1 MESYLASVAI
11 FAGIYA
17 VLALGLNLVWGI
29 SGLIN
34 LGLAGFFALGAY
46 ASALTT
52 IRLGVPIVAGELIG
66 FATAALGG
74 AILMA
79 VTLRLRGDYLAVVTL
94 GFAETIRLTAANEIW
109 LTHGTD
115 GLSGVPGP
123 WRGSLTPAAF
133 NDVYL
138 AIVVVVLALLL
149 WLAERLRASP
159 YGRVL
164 RAIRDDD
171 QVATVAGKPV
181 ARFKIQAFALSAGV
195 MGLAGAL
202 YGHYTSYV
210 APDLFSPIITIYI
223 FLAVTL
229 GGVGNNWG
237 VVLGAVVLMALLEG
251 TRFLTDALPGLAG
264 AQPASLREI
273 VIGVACLIVM
283 RARPN
288 GLLPEPTYR
297 RPKKKKEL
305 PSP

>member
-1 MESYLASVAI
+1 METYLASVAI

-46 ASALTT
+46 ASALAT
-52 IRLGVPIVAGELIG
+52 IRLGVPIVVGGAAGFLV
-66 FATAALGG
+66 AALGG

-94 GFAETIRLTAANEIW
+94 GFAETVRLAASNEIW

-115 GLSGVPGP
+115 GLSGIPGP
-123 WRGSLTPAAF
+123 WRGALTPAAF
-133 NDVYL
+133 NNVYL
-138 AIVVVVLALLL
+138 VIVVAVLAVLI
-149 WLAERLRASP
+149 WFAERLRTSP

-181 ARFKIQAFALSAGV
+181 ARFKIEAFALSAGV
-195 MGLAGAL
+195 MGLAGVL
-202 YGHYTSYV
+202 YGHYTSFV

-237 VVLGAVVLMALLEG
+237 VVLGAVILMALLEG
-251 TRFLTDALPGLAG
+251 TRFIADALPGLSG
-264 AQPASLREI
+264 AQPAALREI
-273 VIGVACLIVM
+273 VIGLALLIVM
-283 RARPN
+283 RVRPA
-288 GLLPEPTYR
+288 GLLPEPAYR
-297 RPKKKKEL
+297 RPKRMEVR
-305 PSP
+305 SS

>member
-1 MESYLASVAI
+1 
-11 FAGIYA
+11 

-52 IRLGVPIVAGELIG
+52 IRLGVPIAAGETIG
-66 FATAALGG
+66 FLTAALGG

-94 GFAETIRLTAANEIW
+94 GFAETVRLTASNEIW

-115 GLSGVPGP
+115 GLSGIPGP
-123 WRGSLTPAAF
+123 WRGVLTPAAF
-133 NDVYL
+133 NGVYL
-138 AIVVVVLALLL
+138 AIVIVVLAILLL
-149 WLAERLRASP
+149 LAERLRASP

-202 YGHYTSYV
+202 YGHYTSFV
-210 APDLFSPIITIYI
+210 GPDLFSPIITIYI

-229 GGVGNNWG
+229 GGVGSNWG
-237 VVLGAVVLMALLEG
+237 VVVGAVVLMALLEG
-251 TRFLTDALPGLAG
+251 TRFLAEAIPGLAG
-264 AQPASLREI
+264 AQPAALREM
-273 VIGVACLIVM
+273 VIGLALLVM
-283 RARPN
+283 MRTRPS

-297 RPKKKKEL
+297 RPKRMEVR
-305 PSP
+305 SP